1 MPRAARAGFS
11 CYAARHPRGGL
22 LLLLLL
28 LLGCK
33 DCLARLQ
40 DATKRLRESLR
51 VVVAAMGSNSC
62 ALVAAGIHYLR
73 ADLSII

>member
-1 MPRAARAGFS
+1 M
-11 CYAARHPRGGL
+11 L
-22 LLLLLL
+22 LLLLLP
-28 LLGCK
+28 GCK

-40 DATKRLRESLR
+40 DAAPGCRTPKRLRESLR

-73 ADLSII
+73 ADLIIIVMIITLHRT

>member
-1 MPRAARAGFS
+1 MPRAARAGVS
-11 CYAARHPRGGL
+11 CAAARRPRGSL

-28 LLGCK
+28 LPGCK

-51 VVVAAMGSNSC
+51 VVRGSNSC
-62 ALVAAGIHYLR
+62 ALVAGIHYLR